1 MGWII
6 LGVIA
11 LIIGLLLWFPI
22 RVGVSSGEG
31 GFALWVKLLFYT
43 VRILPKAEKE
53 ETPRQA
59 ERRKRRE
66 ARKNQKKL
74 KSEKKKA
81 ARKKKED
88 SSKEEKPPKEKQKKT
103 LQEWLR
109 LIKLFAQSGGRL
121 ARRFWKGFRIDH
133 FTLQM
138 AVAGGDAA
146 QTAITYGKIN
156 AAVYSA
162 YSVAEQVVTLRKTNI
177 RIVPDFLSEQSRTEI
192 SGELF
197 FRVCTLLAALFSG
210 GIFLLKG
217 FLAEKKQKPDKERD
231 TLEQQ
236 VVPQKAD

>member
-6 LGVIA
+6 LGIIA
-11 LIIGLLLWFPI
+11 LVIGILLWFPI
-22 RVGVSSGEG
+22 RVGLSSGEG
-31 GFALWVKLLFYT
+31 GFALWVKLMFYT
-43 VRILPKAEKE
+43 IHILPKAEKE

-59 ERRKRRE
+59 EHRKRRD
-66 ARKNQKKL
+66 AQKKL

-81 ARKKKED
+81 ARKKKKE

-109 LIKLFAQSGGRL
+109 LIRLFAQSGGRL

-133 FTLQM
+133 LTLQM
-138 AVAGGDAA
+138 AIAGGDAA
-146 QTAITYGKIN
+146 QTAIAYGKIN

-162 YSVAEQVVTLRKTNI
+162 YSVIEQVITLRKTDI

-197 FRVCTLLAALFSG
+197 FRVGTLLAALFSG

-217 FLAEKKQKPDKERD
+217 FLSEKQQSPDKERD
-231 TLEQQ
+231 VLEEQD
-236 VVPQKAD
+236 VPQKAD